1 MQIPE
6 VSDDNDDPS
15 GITEAPSSAEALE
28 SVEKRLQGAG
38 ETCFLTTATTTCQTV
53 PPFLFDSFNCNAS
66 APRSHLQ
73 LRAGMRG
80 TLRKKVLAV
89 GKENGML

>member
-38 ETCFLTTATTTCQTV
+38 ETCFLTRDRPQQQRHAKQCHRFYSIHLIAMQVLLGRICSCV
-53 PPFLFDSFNCNAS
+53 PECVELCA
-66 APRSHLQ
+66 
-73 LRAGMRG
+73 
-80 TLRKKVLAV
+80 KKFWW
-89 GKENGML
+89 